1 MSKSDEFQIE
11 TKMHK
16 FCELVINLKMG
27 LNFVAKISLFR
38 VRREIFGVEM
48 PRKKIKASFAKTIL
62 HDKIRNLDILKGN
75 PDHEC

>member
-1 MSKSDEFQIE
+1 
-11 TKMHK
+11 
-16 FCELVINLKMG
+16 MG

-38 VRREIFGVEM
+38 VMREIFGVEM